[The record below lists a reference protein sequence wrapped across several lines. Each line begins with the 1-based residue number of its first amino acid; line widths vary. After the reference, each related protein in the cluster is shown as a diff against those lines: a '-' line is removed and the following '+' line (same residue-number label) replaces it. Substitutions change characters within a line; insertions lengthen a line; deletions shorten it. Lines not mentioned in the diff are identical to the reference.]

1 MRGRL
6 FAFRVL
12 GPRMSEQLLIVF
24 KGISKNFRDFFP
36 ILAIVVI
43 FHWAVVGQPMPEL
56 WLRLGGILL
65 TLVALTLVVRGLD
78 KSVLPL
84 GQSLASGAVSR
95 RGMLVL
101 MVIGF
106 AVGFG
111 STVAEP
117 ALAAVAEQAAATAAA
132 TGSLA
137 GGEAAMGRFAFVL
150 RYVVAAAVGL
160 VVAAGVLRILNGWPA
175 VRFVLPGYAL
185 ATIVSL
191 SSESPLAPVAFEAG
205 AAATSAVNLPA
216 MMTLGAGL
224 ASLIEA
230 RDPLTDGFG
239 LIAAATLMPMM
250 VIQLAAVAL
259 GG

>member
-1 MRGRL
+1 
-6 FAFRVL
+6 
-12 GPRMSEQLLIVF
+12 MSEQRLVVF
-24 KGISKNFRDFFP
+24 KGISKHFRDFLP
-36 ILAIVVI
+36 ILAVVVV
-43 FHWAVVGQPMPEL
+43 FQWAVVGQPMPEL
-56 WLRLGGILL
+56 WVRLGGILL
-65 TLVALTLVVRGLD
+65 TLGALTLLVRGLD
-78 KSVLPL
+78 KRVLPL
-84 GQSLASGAVSR
+84 GHSLASGAVSR

-101 MVIGF
+101 VAIGF
-106 AVGFG
+106 AVGFA
-111 STVAEP
+111 STVGEP

-137 GGEAAMGRFAFVL
+137 GGEAAMGRFALVL
-150 RYVVAAAVGL
+150 RYVVAAGVGL
-160 VVAAGVLRILNGWPA
+160 VVATGVLRILNGWPA

-185 ATIVSL
+185 ATVVAL

-205 AAATSAVNLPA
+205 AAATSAVNIPP

-224 ASLIEA
+224 AALIEA

-239 LIAAATLMPMM
+239 LIAAAALMPMI